1 MRKPS
6 AIYLFKKNGIYAT
19 VGTDTINA
27 VFEEIKKYS
36 EPNINWQLFN
46 PQNTRASAIYNMLCE
61 GCSIEEIAYITDS
74 SIVQLVKYLPDE
86 IVDKNGEKKW
96 KIKGGGKERHPF
108 NMLFE

>member
-1 MRKPS
+1 
-6 AIYLFKKNGIYAT
+6 
-19 VGTDTINA
+19 
-27 VFEEIKKYS
+27 
-36 EPNINWQLFN
+36 
-46 PQNTRASAIYNMLCE
+46 MLCE